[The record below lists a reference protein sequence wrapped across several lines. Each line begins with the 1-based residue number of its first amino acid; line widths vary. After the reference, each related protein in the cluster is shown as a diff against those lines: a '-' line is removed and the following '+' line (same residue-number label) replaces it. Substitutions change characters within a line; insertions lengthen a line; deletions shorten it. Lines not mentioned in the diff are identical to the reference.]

1 MFSFLLS
8 DGFLVELLERVENC
22 KLVGGHGLELVND
35 LSVVL
40 VDVLTMGDSDVN
52 SEHEKLD
59 LFLSD
64 EVKEVLELG
73 ALDLSSELC
82 DDQLE
87 LDDELKLVHIGVTHV
102 NVNLEEER
110 EHVADIFQVE
120 FIGIDPGF
128 KLFFEKGLLVF
139 SGLELSSVVMELISL
154 GRHVKG
160 IST

>member
-8 DGFLVELLERVENC
+8 NGFLVELLERVENC

-82 DDQLE
+82 DYQLE
-87 LDDELKLVHIGVTHV
+87 LNDELKLVHIGISHV
-102 NVNLEEER
+102 NVNLVEESEQ
-110 EHVADIFQVE
+110 VADIFQVE
-120 FIGIDPGF
+120 
-128 KLFFEKGLLVF
+128 
-139 SGLELSSVVMELISL
+139 
-154 GRHVKG
+154 
-160 IST
+160 